1 MHNRIPQT
9 KMMEMIITIIRIV
22 TYSLVVLRVPQSPIQ
37 GKPILLSP
45 SSYTRKI
52 IQIEYYLPFCF
63 YIHLSHSETMKVMTK
78 LIILPTLPTEQLTS
92 FLFLFIKKVINITLR
107 KHSWHKCYFNYRYKN
122 RETSFVTIKFSF
134 YQSVACKY

>member
-1 MHNRIPQT
+1 
-9 KMMEMIITIIRIV
+9 
-22 TYSLVVLRVPQSPIQ
+22 
-37 GKPILLSP
+37 
-45 SSYTRKI
+45 
-52 IQIEYYLPFCF
+52 
-63 YIHLSHSETMKVMTK
+63 MTK

-92 FLFLFIKKVINITLR
+92 FHLKVDMFLFIKKVINITLR

>member
-1 MHNRIPQT
+1 MRAQT

-78 LIILPTLPTEQLTS
+78 LIILLTLPTEQLTS
-92 FLFLFIKKVINITLR
+92 QRSVSHFFVITR
-107 KHSWHKCYFNYRYKN
+107 F
-122 RETSFVTIKFSF
+122 
-134 YQSVACKY
+134 

>member
-1 MHNRIPQT
+1 MRAQT

-52 IQIEYYLPFCF
+52 IQIEYYGPFW
-63 YIHLSHSETMKVMTK
+63 
-78 LIILPTLPTEQLTS
+78 
-92 FLFLFIKKVINITLR
+92 FL
-107 KHSWHKCYFNYRYKN
+107 Y
-122 RETSFVTIKFSF
+122 SFVT
-134 YQSVACKY
+134 Q